1 MGIGTSVL
9 LKMNAEKVLEAMGVQ
24 AEVLAADITKAKRDG
39 EGADIILTTP
49 ELVVLLEGMPG
60 KIVPIEHV
68 FDLTEIRQKLSAALL
83 QGIQQFL
90 SSSLRIRNSL

>member
-9 LKMNAEKVLEAMGVQ
+9 LKMNAEKVLEAMGIE

-68 FDLTEIRQKLSAALL
+68 FDLIEIREKLSAALL
-83 QGIQQFL
+83 
-90 SSSLRIRNSL
+90 